1 MSFAAVKSVLVAV
14 MVCVISA
21 ALFWGCGSSENDRD
35 PSGNGDDAGKPKQQ
49 SERDSP
55 ASRGSSSNEN
65 STAQDMADFRHERVR
80 PSKREVEAFQ
90 PVPGRDNSVKT
101 FGREME
107 GRVAEEVV
115 TAMRSFLEAVAVA
128 DHRRICA
135 GLSQEAIEEVEGL
148 VSGRP
153 GPGKCSAGLSAI
165 MAPRQN
171 VEGEV
176 RSAAEGVIYQVRVED
191 ETAFILFTPRRR
203 GVPSFFVM
211 RREDGDWKATGVSAG
226 SPINPEP

>member
-1 MSFAAVKSVLVAV
+1 MSVAAVKSVLDAV
-14 MVCVISA
+14 LACVISA
-21 ALFWGCGSSENDRD
+21 ALLWGCGGSENTDG
-35 PSGNGDDAGKPKQQ
+35 SGNGDDVGNPKQQ
-49 SERDSP
+49 SERDPP
-55 ASRGSSSNEN
+55 APQGSSSNGDG
-65 STAQDMADFRHERVR
+65 TAQDRADVRAR
-80 PSKREVEAFQ
+80 PSVREVEAFQ